1 MPKRT
6 RQSRS
11 SKRRR
16 TSKRTVRRSSRVRR
30 VPRSLTTRGSTNIHD
45 FKGTLNCGILQL
57 PWVTGT
63 AASTQYGGAFVFTLA
78 DLPVYANE
86 AQNYE
91 FIRVNE
97 MIMHFLP
104 RFNQASLPQAAEGN
118 TGATQQYFGQTFI
131 TAMDEV
137 PVQGVSGSYV
147 AASQTWVSQS
157 DEDSGV
163 NEMEAVRFDK
173 LTPDYVRGI
182 RTSKETEL
190 YKPHMIKFT
199 PVTYGVVADL
209 SQGGAGTSST
219 GEFEQRR
226 RKWIPTSIWQQA
238 SETELMLN
246 GPTFHGPVYA
256 FTQLATASPTNP
268 TQVYDVKV
276 EYSVSFKRYKGA

>member
-1 MPKRT
+1 MPKR
-6 RQSRS
+6 SRKSSS

-16 TSKRTVRRSSRVRR
+16 SAKRTIRRSSRVRR
-30 VPRSLTTRGSTNIHD
+30 IPRSLSTRGSTNVHD
-45 FKGTLNCGILQL
+45 FKGTLNAGILQL
-57 PWVTGT
+57 PWVTGA

-86 AQNYE
+86 GPNYE
-91 FIRVNE
+91 FVRVNE

-104 RFNQASLPQAAEGN
+104 RYNQASLPQAADGN
-118 TGATQQYFGQTFI
+118 TGAMQQYFGQTFI

-137 PVQGVSGSYV
+137 PVAGISGVYTT
-147 AASQTWVSQS
+147 ASQTWTSQS
-157 DEDSGV
+157 DEDAGV

-190 YKPHMIKFT
+190 YKPHTIKFT

-209 SQGGAGTSST
+209 SGGVGPGLG
-219 GEFEQRR
+219 GEYEQRK

-238 SETELMLN
+238 TETDLQLT

-256 FTQLATASPTNP
+256 FTQLASASPTNP